1 VGSFVQLGLLL
12 LLITGCT
19 TQSTPEVEESDKNS
33 TEKIETKF
41 LSASEEIKNFKEN
54 ERLKS
59 SVPEMI
65 LPSVYQEISVFDDG
79 KITFSAQNTNFSKL
93 LYSLSQTAGLNLIID
108 RDIDTNIPITMS
120 VKDASIETV
129 LDIMMEISGNYY
141 ILKGNILHI
150 KQFMSK
156 SYNIAYIHSA
166 TSFGSELGGDTL
178 NSAQAGGSSSNESG
192 GSGGGSQ
199 GVKGNF
205 QLKFDNPSKTN
216 DFYGQLES
224 NIQALL
230 SEEGKYTLNKFTGTL
245 SVYDKKHNIDTITT
259 IIDSIKRKANQQV
272 SIEAQILEVT
282 LNDDHSLGI
291 DWTAVKQ
298 NVASSG
304 DTLALSQTLGL
315 AGPVAGV
322 LAYSSSNFSAV
333 ISALNSNGD
342 VDTVS
347 NPKIKVLSG
356 QSALITSGKLVPFW
370 EKEVQITQG
379 TGGSASTNE
388 VTYNRRDV
396 LDGITM
402 GVTPTIMENGNIML
416 NIIPVS
422 SKIEKIVT
430 YVDGGL
436 TVASSPIINIKEAG
450 TVIYARDNDL
460 VLIGGLISTTT
471 SELEESIPLLGS
483 IPYLGMFFRN
493 TVHKKEKHE
502 LVILLKLNVDQ
513 Q

>member
-12 LLITGCT
+12 LFIAGCT
-19 TQSTPEVEESDKNS
+19 TQSTPEVKESDKNS
-33 TEKIETKF
+33 TEKTEENF
-41 LSASEEIKNFKEN
+41 LTASQEIKNFRDN
-54 ERLKS
+54 ELLKS
-59 SVPEMI
+59 SVPQMI
-65 LPSVYQEISVFDDG
+65 LPPVYQEISVFDDG
-79 KITFSAQNTNFSKL
+79 KITFSAQNTSFSKL

-108 RDIDTNIPITMS
+108 RDIDTHIPITMS

-178 NSAQAGGSSSNESG
+178 NSAQAGGSSSG
-192 GSGGGSQ
+192 GGGGSQ

-224 NIQALL
+224 NVQALL

-245 SVYDKKHNIDTITT
+245 SVYDKKHNIDAITT

-282 LNDDHSLGI
+282 LNNDHSLGI

-298 NVASSG
+298 NVATAG
-304 DTLALSQTLGL
+304 DTLSLSQTLGL

-322 LAYSSSNFSAV
+322 VSYSSSNFSAV

-370 EKEVQITQG
+370 EKEVQVTQG

-416 NIIPVS
+416 NIVPVS
-422 SKIEKIVT
+422 SKIEKVIT

-436 TVASSPIINIKEAG
+436 TVASAPVLNIKEAG

-471 SELEESIPLLGS
+471 SEVEESIPFLGS
-483 IPYLGMFFRN
+483 IPYLGMLFRN
-493 TVHKKEKHE
+493 TVYKKEKHE
-502 LVILLKLNVDQ
+502 LVILLKLNVDEQ
-513 Q
+513 